1 MFLPTFL
8 IRKLTAK
15 WTMVLSV
22 LTYSTY
28 IAAQFKPS
36 YSTLIPFAVVVGFGA
51 APLWSAKCTILTHI
65 GYQYSQLTGAK
76 DAEVVI
82 VRFFGI
88 FFLFFQSSSIWGNL
102 ISSAVL
108 NQDARNCTND
118 VDKICGVNFCP
129 GTKFCNAA
137 ENATDSIK
145 ESTRYTLAGI
155 YLACSLTAA
164 VILAIFLDPLTRYT
178 KFKNKTNILV
188 QLN

>member
-8 IRKLTAK
+8 IRKFTAK
-15 WTMVLSV
+15 WTLVLSV

-65 GYQYSQLTGAK
+65 GYQYSQLNGIK
-76 DAEVVI
+76 NAEVVI
-82 VRFFGI
+82 TRFFGI
-88 FFLFFQSSSIWGNL
+88 FFLFFQSSQIWGNL

-108 NQDARNCTND
+108 SQDARSCQND
-118 VDKICGVNFCP
+118 VDEICGVNFCP
-129 GTKFCNAA
+129 DTKFCNVA
-137 ENATDSIK
+137 ETADDTIR

-155 YLACSLTAA
+155 YLACSLAAA
-164 VILAIFLDPLTRYT
+164 VILAIFLDPLTR
-178 KFKNKTNILV
+178 
-188 QLN
+188 

>member
-1 MFLPTFL
+1 MFLPTYL

-15 WTMVLSV
+15 WTLVLSV

-36 YSTLIPFAVVVGFGA
+36 YGTLIPFAIVLGLGA

-65 GYQYSQLTGAK
+65 GYQYSQLTGSK

-82 VRFFGI
+82 TRFFGI

-108 NQDARNCTND
+108 SQDARNCTND
-118 VDKICGVNFCP
+118 IDQICGVNFCP
-129 GTKFCNAA
+129 DTKFCSA
-137 ENATDSIK
+137 EANATDSIRD
-145 ESTRYTLAGI
+145 STRYTLAGI

-164 VILAIFLDPLTRYT
+164 VILAIFLDPLTRYIQ
-178 KFKNKTNILV
+178 K
-188 QLN
+188 